1 MTKTIT
7 TTCCIS
13 GGGPA
18 GLMLGM
24 LLARAGVDVTVL
36 EKHKDFLRDFR
47 GDTIHPSTMQA
58 LEELGLLNAFLEM
71 PHQRMSSFTLGFGA
85 KTIRL
90 ADFSR
95 LPVSAPFIAIMPQWN
110 FLNFLAT
117 EASRHANFR
126 LLLET
131 QATSLIEDEG
141 RVTGLLARTSDA
153 ELRVHAAFTVAAD
166 GRGSLLRASA
176 GLPLIDRGAPV
187 DVLWFKLDRKPTD
200 PDQIQAQFLPGK
212 AVVLINRDSYWQC
225 AFLIT
230 KGEVDAIRNAGL
242 ESFRSRLA
250 SALPFEAG
258 RVETLTMW
266 DQVKLLKVQVNRLA
280 KWWRPG
286 FLCIGDAA
294 HAMSPV
300 GGVGI
305 NLAVQDAI
313 AAANTLAATLARSKA
328 PGIDQLSAIQA
339 RREFPARATQ
349 RIQIA
354 IQNGLLATSL
364 TAQGRVRPPLALRLL
379 TSVPGLRQLP
389 SRILGLGVRP
399 EHIGPEL
406 TRLMQR

>member
-1 MTKTIT
+1 
-7 TTCCIS
+7 
-13 GGGPA
+13 
-18 GLMLGM
+18 MLGM

-47 GDTIHPSTMQA
+47 GDTIHPSTMQS
-58 LEELGLLNAFLEM
+58 LEELGLLNAFLEL
-71 PHQRMSSFTLGFGA
+71 PHQRMTSFSLGFGA

-95 LPVSAPFIAIMPQWN
+95 LAVPAPFIAIMPQWN
-110 FLNFLAT
+110 FLNFLA
-117 EASRHANFR
+117 ADAGRHANFR
-126 LLLET
+126 LLRET
-131 QATSLIEDEG
+131 QATSLIEDDG
-141 RVTGLLARTSDA
+141 CVTGLVARSGET
-153 ELRVHAAFTVAAD
+153 EVRVHAALTVAAD

-176 GLPLIDRGAPV
+176 GLPLIEYGAPI
-187 DVLWFKLDRKPTD
+187 DVLWFQLDRKPTD
-200 PDQIQAQFLPGK
+200 PDQIQAQFLPGR
-212 AVVLINRDSYWQC
+212 AVVLINRGSYWQC

-242 ESFRSRLA
+242 EDFRSRVA

-266 DQVKLLKVQVNRLA
+266 DQIKLLNVQVNRLT

-300 GGVGI
+300 GGAGI
-305 NLAVQDAI
+305 NLAVQDAV
-313 AAANTLAATLARSKA
+313 AAANTLTSTLALKRS
-328 PGIDQLSAIQA
+328 PGVDQLAAIQA
-339 RREFPARATQ
+339 RRELPTHVTQ

-354 IQNGLLATSL
+354 IQDRILATSL
-364 TAQGRVRPPLALRLL
+364 TAHSQLRAPIALRLL

-389 SRILGLGVRP
+389 TRILGLGVRP

-406 TRLMQR
+406 SRLMQRQPALPRTMSQAANQVT